1 MAAGVLGLVVIL
13 GLALDLNGQHFP
25 LAGLFGCLLREI
37 GVADDHGLLIGAA
50 EQVGHHAVDGQIRVA
65 ADGAGEVGVILEHQT
80 IVALGLF
87 LIAGLGHAAEHSG
100 VDDLL
105 KRGAAH
111 TFQNGA
117 QLLGGGH
124 FLGKV
129 VIDAAGLQQAVQ
141 ALQLL
146 AVGLLVDTVDKGDL
160 LDPGKVGGALV
171 GQQHELLDH
180 GLALA
185 GGALFHIDAVAVL
198 IQNELDFPALEIDAA
213 ALLAQAG
220 TVGVQLLHGGQLIQH
235 LGVLGLGLGIGSA
248 GQQGVDLRIHALD
261 PAADDGFDELVVG
274 QIAVLI
280 QTHQAGKRQAQLLLV
295 QGADAVGKA
304 LGQHGHDLIRIVDR
318 SGAVEGL
325 LVQLTAGLDVVGDIG
340 DVNAQLIATTGEP
353 GQADGI
359 VDILGLGAV
368 DGEDG
373 QCAQVH
379 AALAVLLRHGH
390 VLELLGLV
398 PHLLGEAGVDV
409 LGIEQGLGAAL
420 GFLAAAKAHG
430 NAHAVILLPGPALQD
445 LHSHLVA
452 VLRAALAVALDGHG
466 DGRAVIGHELQAAL
480 DTADSAHH
488 VVLLLEHGKDLA
500 LIAALHP
507 GVGKLLHQNGIAGHG
522 TAGEAARD
530 EDIAGFILQHHKGK
544 VLAQLDHLAGQG
556 LFGTA
561 GAGSEEHAGLLADHS
576 VVHQLVQSLHHL
588 AVRRTVAAELCLEVL
603 DHAGLVLDGMFDFIA

>member
-1 MAAGVLGLVVIL
+1 M
-13 GLALDLNGQHFP
+13 
-25 LAGLFGCLLREI
+25 
-37 GVADDHGLLIGAA
+37 
-50 EQVGHHAVDGQIRVA
+50 
-65 ADGAGEVGVILEHQT
+65 
-80 IVALGLF
+80 
-87 LIAGLGHAAEHSG
+87 
-100 VDDLL
+100 
-105 KRGAAH
+105 
-111 TFQNGA
+111 
-117 QLLGGGH
+117 
-124 FLGKV
+124 
-129 VIDAAGLQQAVQ
+129 
-141 ALQLL
+141 
-146 AVGLLVDTVDKGDL
+146 
-160 LDPGKVGGALV
+160 
-171 GQQHELLDH
+171 
-180 GLALA
+180 
-185 GGALFHIDAVAVL
+185 
-198 IQNELDFPALEIDAA
+198 
-213 ALLAQAG
+213 
-220 TVGVQLLHGGQLIQH
+220 GVQLLHGGQLIQH
-235 LGVLGLGLGIGSA
+235 LGVLGLRLGIGSA

-261 PAADDGFDELVVG
+261 PAADDGLDELVVG

-280 QTHQAGKRQAQLLLV
+280 QTHQAGERQAQLLLV

-318 SGAVEGL
+318 SGAVESL

-340 DVNAQLIATTGEP
+340 DVNAQLIAATGEP
-353 GQADGI
+353 GQADSI

-373 QCAQVH
+373 QSAQIH

-420 GFLAAAKAHG
+420 GLLAAAKAHG

-452 VLRAALAVALDGHG
+452 VLRAALAVALDSHG

-480 DTADSAHH
+480 DATDRAHH

-507 GVGKLLHQNGIAGHG
+507 GVGKLFHQNGVAGHG

-588 AVRRTVAAELCLEVL
+588 AVRGTVAAELCLEVL
-603 DHAGLVLDGMFDFIA
+603 DHAGLVLDGMFNFIA